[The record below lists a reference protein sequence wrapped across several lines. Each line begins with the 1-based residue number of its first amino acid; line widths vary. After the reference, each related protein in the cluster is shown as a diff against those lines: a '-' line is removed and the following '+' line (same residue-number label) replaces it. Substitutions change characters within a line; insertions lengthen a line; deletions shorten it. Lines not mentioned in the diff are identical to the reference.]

1 MIKLKDLLIEGKLS
15 EMNEPWFEITYKDSR
30 GRKKTD
36 SMRAKNPKEAK
47 KDFVNL
53 MKGRGFKV
61 LKVVKE
67 GKLTEISNKVIQN
80 LKDTSGKMWDY
91 YYQEKPAY
99 VQPFNEPR
107 GEKIKVKDIKDKKL
121 KVKIKQLDKILR
133 EGKLTEKKK
142 TIPLKDVP
150 SYMKDH
156 YPTQKHW
163 DYYQSLPDGKKWMY
177 YKKYPNILAKQSKKT
192 DDFIAQQKKE
202 LGLEGK
208 LTEKKFIPTVT
219 IEKYGKEISVE
230 KFKTTNDAKKYTKQ
244 MIKKYKLKWV
254 KGFWGN
260 PKTGIELTQNFS

>member
-1 MIKLKDLLIEGKLS
+1 MNEGKL
-15 EMNEPWFEITYKDSR
+15 NE
-30 GRKKTD
+30 
-36 SMRAKNPKEAK
+36 APKR
-47 KDFVNL
+47 V
-53 MKGRGFKV
+53 MQG
-61 LKVVKE
+61 
-67 GKLTEISNKVIQN
+67 

-91 YYQEKPAY
+91 HWEEKPAY
-99 VQPFNEPR
+99 VIPFNEPR

-133 EGKLTEKKK
+133 EGKLTE
-142 TIPLKDVP
+142 D
-150 SYMKDH
+150 
-156 YPTQKHW
+156 
-163 DYYQSLPDGKKWMY
+163 
-177 YKKYPNILAKQSKKT
+177 YKKREWEVYVGDDPYGKNRKVVKVAKSKRAAVILYNKLIKT
-192 DDFIAQQKKE
+192 DKYFEVGMRVK
-202 LGLEGK
+202 GFNEGK

>member
-1 MIKLKDLLIEGKLS
+1 MIKLKDLLTEGKLSEDYKKREWEVYVADDPYGKNQKVVKVAKSKRAAVILYNKLIKTDKYFEVGMRVVKEGKLS

-67 GKLTEISNKVIQN
+67 GKLS
-80 LKDTSGKMWDY
+80 
-91 YYQEKPAY
+91 
-99 VQPFNEPR
+99 
-107 GEKIKVKDIKDKKL
+107 
-121 KVKIKQLDKILR
+121 
-133 EGKLTEKKK
+133 
-142 TIPLKDVP
+142 
-150 SYMKDH
+150 
-156 YPTQKHW
+156 
-163 DYYQSLPDGKKWMY
+163 
-177 YKKYPNILAKQSKKT
+177 
-192 DDFIAQQKKE
+192 
-202 LGLEGK
+202 
-208 LTEKKFIPTVT
+208 EKKFIPTVT